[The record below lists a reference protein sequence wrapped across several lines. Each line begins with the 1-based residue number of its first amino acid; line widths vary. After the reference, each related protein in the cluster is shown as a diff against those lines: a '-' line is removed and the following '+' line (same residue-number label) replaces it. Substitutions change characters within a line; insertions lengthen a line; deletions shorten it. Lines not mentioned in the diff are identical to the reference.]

1 VHYAEVMAAKS
12 FIEDEVATQRAR
24 NERLVEAIVR
34 HGGEL
39 EEERP
44 IDFFFYAENRSD
56 ADALANDLEE
66 IGFDS
71 THVPDD
77 PVDGKWSV
85 QAVRMATV
93 LEVTDEV
100 FVERIVRLAA
110 KYLAEFDGWGAPI

>member
-1 VHYAEVMAAKS
+1 MPAKS
-12 FIEDEVATQRAR
+12 FIEDEVMAQRAR
-24 NERLVEAIVR
+24 NEKLVETIVR

-44 IDFFFYAENRSD
+44 IDFFFYAENRVD
-56 ADALANDLEE
+56 AEALAEDLEL

-77 PVDGKWSV
+77 PIEGKWSV

-93 LEVTDEV
+93 LEVTDDA
-100 FVERIVRLAA
+100 FVERIVRTAA
-110 KYLAEFDGWGAPI
+110 KYLAEFDGWGAPV